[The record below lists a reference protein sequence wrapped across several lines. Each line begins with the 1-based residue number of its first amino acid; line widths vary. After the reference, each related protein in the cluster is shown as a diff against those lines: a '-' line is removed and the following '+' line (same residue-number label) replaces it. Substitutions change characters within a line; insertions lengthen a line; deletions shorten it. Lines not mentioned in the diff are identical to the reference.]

1 MRGRVRLKTYSARHV
16 ACAQREGKTEDL
28 QQQKIKRYKN
38 KTKQNI
44 CSVKTVG

>member
-28 QQQKIKRYKN
+28 QQQKIKIGT
-38 KTKQNI
+38 KTKQN
-44 CSVKTVG
+44 KTFVR